1 MTRFL
6 DASNLVVRAGGLLL
20 DIPHLRFEQGRTH
33 CLIGKSGSGKSLLAW
48 AVAGLRASDLDID
61 GEVTLDGAKP
71 PGPLWQDE
79 IFLLPQEP
87 AIALDPTM
95 PVGKQIAE
103 ILRWRRATNC
113 AWPDVEALAREVGL
127 TRADLAKLPAEL
139 SGGMQQR
146 AMIAM
151 ALAVRSSF
159 VIADEPTKGLDT
171 PNKARVIALFQQI
184 QASGRGLIVITH
196 DLGVAR
202 ALADTISVVD
212 DGRIVEHGPAKSVLR
227 DPQSSAARTL
237 IESEPAQWS
246 FGART
251 APSAASPVVDLSR
264 VAFGYSATHPL
275 LEIDALDIGRGEI
288 VGLFGPSGVGKST
301 LGDLCLRLRAPRSGT
316 VRWHGAPAGRQIV
329 KRHRAK
335 FQKLFQNPITAFP
348 PNLSLKTVF
357 KELTPA
363 ARQAAP
369 ALAGLLSR
377 LGLRDDLLD
386 RRPDQLSGGELQ
398 RFAIARTLV
407 GQPDFI
413 VCDEPSSRLDMSVQR
428 QAIDLITDY
437 VKDRAAAALLISH
450 DIEILRKR
458 ADRIYELTD
467 RGRLLSLD
475 SEADGPS

>member
-1 MTRFL
+1 MRSL
-6 DASNLVVRAGGLLL
+6 DARNLVVRAGGLLL
-20 DIPHLRFEQGRTH
+20 DIPYLRFQQGQTH

-61 GEVTLDGAKP
+61 GDVTLEGANQP
-71 PGPLWQDE
+71 EPLWKDE

-87 AIALDPTM
+87 AVALDPTM
-95 PVGKQIAE
+95 LVGKQIAE
-103 ILRWRRATNC
+103 IFRWRLTATCPWGN
-113 AWPDVEALAREVGL
+113 VETLAQEVGL
-127 TRADLAKLPAEL
+127 ARADLAKLPGEL

-171 PNKARVIALFQQI
+171 PNKARVIALFKQI

-212 DGRIVEHGPAKSVLR
+212 DGRIVEHGEAKSILR

-246 FGART
+246 FGAKT
-251 APSAASPVVDLSR
+251 APSAASPVIDLSR
-264 VAFGYSATHPL
+264 VEFGYSANHPL
-275 LEIDALDIGRGEI
+275 LEVEALEIRRGEI
-288 VGLFGPSGVGKST
+288 VGLFGSSGVGKST
-301 LGDLCLRLRAPRSGT
+301 LGDLCLRLRSPRSGT
-316 VRWHGAPAGRQIV
+316 VRWHGAPAAPDIV
-329 KRHRAK
+329 KRQRAK

-348 PNLSLKTVF
+348 PNLKLKTVF

-363 ARQAAP
+363 SMQAAP
-369 ALAGLLSR
+369 ELADLLSR
-377 LGLRDDLLD
+377 LGLQDDLLN

-428 QAIDLITDY
+428 QAIDLIADY
-437 VKDRAAAALLISH
+437 VRGGTAAALLISH

-458 ADRIYELTD
+458 SDRIYELTD
-467 RGRLLSLD
+467 AGRLLSLD
-475 SEADGPS
+475 GDADAPS